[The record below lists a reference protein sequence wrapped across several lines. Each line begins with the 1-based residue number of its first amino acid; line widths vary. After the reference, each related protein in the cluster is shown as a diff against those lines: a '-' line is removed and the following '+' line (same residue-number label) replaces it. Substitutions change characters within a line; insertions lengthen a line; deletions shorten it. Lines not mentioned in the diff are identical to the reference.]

1 MLSAALII
9 QHHSLYMYFQGPG
22 CISFSAVSCQGKSV
36 ETLITITVKTHFLG
50 LSFVSFQDKGWPR
63 PVLDGS
69 SGPVITEALMPES
82 PSKFPHDIP
91 SASTANPQEDERVP
105 HVQDFLS
112 QSP

>member
-22 CISFSAVSCQGKSV
+22 CISLSAVSCKSV
-36 ETLITITVKTHFLG
+36 EMLIITVKRHFLG

-91 SASTANPQEDERVP
+91 SASTANPQENERVP
-105 HVQDFLS
+105 HVQDFLT